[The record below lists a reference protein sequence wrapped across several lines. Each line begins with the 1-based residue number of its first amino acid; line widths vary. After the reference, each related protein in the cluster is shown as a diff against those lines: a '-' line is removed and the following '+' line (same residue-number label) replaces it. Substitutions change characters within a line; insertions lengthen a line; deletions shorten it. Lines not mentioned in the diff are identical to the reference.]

1 MIIMNR
7 DNEPVPASQGVVLI
21 NNMVN
26 KNSVSWFISSSLKG
40 ISQVILIENAISGLI
55 MLVAITVASYSLGI
69 IALLSAMI
77 GTLVGRMGGAEEG
90 SVSQGLFGYNSVLT
104 GMALFLF
111 LRGDDRWIIALF
123 GAAIAALFTAAM
135 MYFMRQSSIPIL
147 TFPFIALTWFLLLT
161 TYRLMTFKLSPDLVP
176 QSLANWELD
185 IEGEVHWL
193 DGAANGIGQIFFLD
207 HTLSGILLFVAVFWA
222 GWRFGLYA
230 IIGNAAALLT
240 AYGLGGE
247 HPLIFLGL
255 YGYNAILTIIAVS
268 VVFKEK
274 ERHGLFI
281 GIIAACLTVPIT
293 ASIQTWLLPFG
304 LPALTMPFVLCTW
317 LILGARKVL
326 PKL

>member
-1 MIIMNR
+1 
-7 DNEPVPASQGVVLI
+7 
-21 NNMVN
+21 MVS
-26 KNSVSWFISSSLKG
+26 KNSVSWLITSSLKG

-55 MLVAITVASYSLGI
+55 ILAAITVASYSLGI
-69 IALLSAMI
+69 IAFLSAMI
-77 GTLVGRMGGAEEG
+77 GTLVGKIGGAQAEC
-90 SVSQGLFGYNSVLT
+90 VSQGLFGYNSVLT

-135 MYFMRQSSIPIL
+135 MYFMRQSGIPIL

-161 TYRLMTFKLSPDLVP
+161 SYRFITFKLSPELVP

-185 IEGEVHWL
+185 ITGEEHWL
-193 DGAANGIGQIFFLD
+193 EGAVNGIGQIFFLD
-207 HTLSGILLFVAVFWA
+207 HTLAGILLFIAIFWA
-222 GWRFGLYA
+222 GWRFGVYTL
-230 IIGNAAALLT
+230 IGSVVALLT

-255 YGYNAILTIIAVS
+255 YSYNAVLTIIAVS
-268 VVFKEK
+268 VVFNEK
-274 ERHGLFI
+274 EQHGLVI
-281 GIIAACLTVPIT
+281 GIIAACLTVPVT